1 MNSSLQRVKRNTIIK
16 FLVVLNLYILIFI
29 GNVKHVK

>member
-1 MNSSLQRVKRNTIIK
+1 MNSSLQGVKRNTIIK